1 MRCSGAC
8 LLRSLTRRMAVLE
21 FEELL
26 DSSDMG
32 PEDWLKIAAT
42 IETHYYDYDGFVVI
56 HGTRHHPSFTMFL

>member
-1 MRCSGAC
+1 
-8 LLRSLTRRMAVLE
+8 MAVLE

-56 HGTRHHPSFTMFL
+56 HGARHHPSFTMFL